1 MKEFGGTTV
10 SFLDP
15 SVYTPGVYSA
25 GLYGRAGRAGALG
38 TAHPD
43 ISVQRHRYLSYL
55 RSARR
60 TPGIVKT
67 CGLDV
72 S

>member
-1 MKEFGGTTV
+1 MTLPEYDAAIMKEFGGSAV

-43 ISVQRHRYLSYL
+43 ISVQ
-55 RSARR
+55 
-60 TPGIVKT
+60 
-67 CGLDV
+67 
-72 S
+72 